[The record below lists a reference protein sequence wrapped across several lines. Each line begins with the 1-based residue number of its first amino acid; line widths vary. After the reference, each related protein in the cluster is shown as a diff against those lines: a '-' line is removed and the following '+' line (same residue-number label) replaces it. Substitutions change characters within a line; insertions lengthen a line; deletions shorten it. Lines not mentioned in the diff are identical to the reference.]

1 MAPIYG
7 TTPGPQSE
15 LGHAWL
21 PPQIVQIHPAIQPL
35 PAKAPRPT
43 ACNVFLHGIFEKYV
57 LVTTYRKTGKIIV

>member
-1 MAPIYG
+1 MAPSYG
-7 TTPGPQSE
+7 TTPGPQSK

-43 ACNVFLHGIFEKYV
+43 ACNVFLHGVFEKTMCWLQRIERRV
-57 LVTTYRKTGKIIV
+57 KL